1 MIENNYLQSAI
12 RLFKYYK
19 SLADKAIERF
29 PENKI
34 HFQYNDD
41 SNSLAL
47 LVRHMSGNM
56 ISRWTDFLTTDGEKP
71 WRNRDSEFEDPDW
84 DKAALV
90 ANWEKGWATLFI
102 AIEPLTSEDLEK
114 IVYIRNE
121 GHTVM
126 EAINRQIA
134 HYAYHAGQI
143 VFLAKAVTTEW
154 ETLSIARNKSN
165 DFNKDKFSKDK
176 GKRHF
181 V

>member
-1 MIENNYLQSAI
+1 MDTTYLQSAL

-19 SLADKAIERF
+19 SLGDSAILRCDAD
-29 PENKI
+29 KI
-34 HFQYNDD
+34 HFKLNEE

-47 LVRHMSGNM
+47 LVRHVSGNM
-56 ISRWTDFLTTDGEKP
+56 MSRWTDFLTTDGEKP

-84 DKAALV
+84 DKEALI
-90 ANWEKGWATLFI
+90 AQWEKGWATLFN
-102 AIEPLTSEDLEK
+102 AIDPLMEADLEK
-114 IVYIRNE
+114 LVYIRNE

-134 HYAYHAGQI
+134 HYAYHVGQI
-143 VFLAKAVTTEW
+143 VFLAKAITTEW
-154 ETLSIARNKSN
+154 ETLSIARKNSEDYN
-165 DFNKDKFSKDK
+165 AGKFSKDK